1 MLLGYNSETDSS
13 LESALIF
20 FEFSFPVSNQKY
32 NTSNYVNTICIIR
45 FDALSVSQTLHI
57 VHKTEAFY
65 YAAQN
70 SLLHLLSVSS
80 VFYSVELGY
89 LAIKVFSYGKALF
102 TMYKDTL
109 TVPCCRFR
117 GVRAGFFIRTGVRR
131 LFKLLI

>member
-1 MLLGYNSETDSS
+1 M
-13 LESALIF
+13 
-20 FEFSFPVSNQKY
+20 
-32 NTSNYVNTICIIR
+32 NTICIIR
-45 FDALSVSQTLHI
+45 FDALSLSQTLHI

>member
-89 LAIKVFSYGKALF
+89 LAIKVFHTARHYSLCIK
-102 TMYKDTL
+102 T
-109 TVPCCRFR
+109 P
-117 GVRAGFFIRTGVRR
+117 
-131 LFKLLI
+131 